1 MHNMEGGDMGWQAA
15 GKGGAVAAGKQESV
29 DAGIS
34 ILEAGGN
41 AADAAVAT
49 ILALSITDYGLFA
62 IGGEVPFMIY
72 DAKAGETKVLNGL
85 GGAPS
90 DPDAIAWYYE
100 NGIPSD
106 GHIKAA
112 PVPGAV
118 ALCLDALRMYGTM
131 SFETVVQPAL
141 RLLETAERDWYPK
154 LAATFGKLL
163 QAEAAASGGREA
175 GIQAA
180 YDCFYR
186 GEVADDL
193 EAWYIEGGS
202 FLRKA
207 DLDLHTTRIE
217 DPVCVEYRGYTV
229 CKCGPWTQGPSLL
242 QALRLLEGFDLRDM
256 GHLSADTIHVT
267 AEALKLAFADRDEY
281 YTDPQFGDVP
291 MDALLSD
298 EYTELRRPLID
309 MTAASAERRPG
320 DPYTMQAVKT
330 PGPDEPWGEGTTTC
344 CVVDRWGNFVS
355 ATPSCNAPAGGGTTG
370 VAHGNRLRCM
380 NTNPKHPNH
389 ILARKR
395 PRITLTP
402 TLVLRDGKPVA
413 TISVA
418 GGDLQDQTALNIFLN
433 VVEWGMA
440 PAEAVTTSRF
450 STSHHENSF
459 SPVPNR
465 VEAIT
470 RLQDL
475 CLHAGIDDATK
486 ADLEG
491 RGHVVRVTE
500 GAIAVPVMIW
510 LDDDGTMRAAGD
522 HRAGRHADAIA

>member
-1 MHNMEGGDMGWQAA
+1 MGWQAA

-72 DAKAGETKVLNGL
+72 DAQAGETKVLNGL

-100 NGIPSD
+100 NGIPRH

-141 RLLETAERDWYPK
+141 RLLDSDDRDWCPL
-154 LAATFGKLL
+154 LAATLGKLVR
-163 QAEAAASGGREA
+163 AEETSSGGREA

-207 DLDLHTTRIE
+207 DLDLHTTRVE
-217 DPVCVEYRGYTV
+217 DPVCVGYRGYTV
-229 CKCGPWTQGPSLL
+229 CKCGPWTQGPSML
-242 QALRLLEGFDLRDM
+242 QALRLLEGFDLRGM
-256 GHLSADTIHVT
+256 GHLSTDAIHVT
-267 AEALKLAFADRDEY
+267 AEALKLAFADRDAY
-281 YTDPQFGDVP
+281 YRDPQFGDVP

-298 EYTELRRPLID
+298 EYTALRRPLID
-309 MTAASAERRPG
+309 MATASSERRPG
-320 DPYTMQAVKT
+320 DPYTMQAVAE

-344 CVVDRWGNFVS
+344 CVVDRWGNVVS
-355 ATPSCNAPAGGGTTG
+355 ATPSCNAPAGGGATG

-380 NTNPKHPNH
+380 NTNRDHPNH
-389 ILARKR
+389 IQARKR

-402 TLVLRDGKPVA
+402 TLVFRDGKPVGA
-413 TISVA
+413 ISVA
-418 GGDLQDQTALNIFLN
+418 GGDLQDQTTLNVFLN
-433 VVEWGMA
+433 VVEWGMQ

-450 STSHHENSF
+450 STRHHEDSF
-459 SPVPNR
+459 DPAPNR
-465 VEAIT
+465 TDAIDGL
-470 RLQDL
+470 RALA
-475 CLHAGIDDATK
+475 LHSGIDDATI
-486 ADLEG
+486 AALEG
-491 RGHVVRVTE
+491 RGHLVAVTDDS
-500 GAIAVPVMIW
+500 IAVPVMIW
-510 LDDDGTMRAAGD
+510 LDDDGTLLAAGD
-522 HRAGRHADAIA
+522 HRAGRHAAAIA

>member
-1 MHNMEGGDMGWQAA
+1 MGWQAS

-41 AADAAVAT
+41 AADAAVGT

-72 DAKAGETKVLNGL
+72 DAKAGEVKVLNGL

-100 NGIPSD
+100 HGIPSG

-118 ALCLDALRMYGTM
+118 ALCLDALRLYGTM
-131 SFETVVQPAL
+131 PFEAVVQPAL
-141 RLLETAERDWYPK
+141 GLLESGEADWYPL
-154 LAATFGKLL
+154 LATTFGKLL
-163 QAEAAASGGREA
+163 AAEKSATGSREE

-180 YDCFYR
+180 YDRFYR
-186 GEVADDL
+186 GDIADDL
-193 EAWYIEGGS
+193 EAWYVEGGS
-202 FLRKA
+202 FQRKV
-207 DLDLHTTRIE
+207 DLDLHETRVE
-217 DPVCVEYRGYTV
+217 EPVTVDYRGYTV

-242 QALRLLEGFDLRDM
+242 QALRLLEGFDIKGM
-256 GHLSADTIHVT
+256 GHLSASAIHVT

-281 YTDPQFGDVP
+281 YTDPAFGDVP

-298 EYTELRRPLID
+298 EYTALRRPLID
-309 MTAASAERRPG
+309 MAAASAERRPG
-320 DPYTMQAVKT
+320 DPYAMSALKA

-344 CVVDRWGNFVS
+344 CVADRWGNVVS
-355 ATPSCNAPAGGGTTG
+355 ATPSCNAPAGGGVTG

-380 NTNPKHPNH
+380 NTNPDHPNH
-389 ILARKR
+389 IEARKR

-402 TLVLRDGKPVA
+402 TLILRGGKPVGA
-413 TISVA
+413 ISVA
-418 GGDLQDQTALNIFLN
+418 GGDLQDQTGLNILLN
-433 VVEWGMA
+433 VVEFGMA
-440 PAEAVTTSRF
+440 PAEAVTASRF

-459 SPVPNR
+459 SPAPNR
-465 VEAIT
+465 GDAIT

-475 CLHAGIDDATK
+475 ALHSGIDEATK

-491 RGHVVRVTE
+491 RGHVVRVTDA
-500 GAIAVPVMIW
+500 AIANPVMIW

-522 HRAGRHADAIA
+522 HRAGRHAGAIA